1 MITKIISI
9 LKIVISNKIDLILN
23 FLLSITNIRKNNFVK
38 IINGEIN
45 KLNNLRIKDL

>member
-23 FLLSITNIRKNNFVK
+23 FLLSITKIRKNNFVK